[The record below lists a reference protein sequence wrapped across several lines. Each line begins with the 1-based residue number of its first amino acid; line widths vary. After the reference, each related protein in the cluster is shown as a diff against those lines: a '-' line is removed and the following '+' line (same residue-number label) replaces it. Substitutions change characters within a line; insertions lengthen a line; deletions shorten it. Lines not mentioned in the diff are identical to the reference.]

1 MQAGGGIDNHLL
13 LWDLT
18 PLGLTGKVYDKVCE
32 MCHITLN
39 KTAIFGDNGTPA
51 MRTRGC
57 IESDFETIVDFLRK
71 AAHITSALQ
80 RKFGKPHKE
89 LCYEMHAS
97 SYHRYIAAAQQG
109 AKTNHRS
116 IVYAVNEAYSA
127 VKENMARGNQVKR
140 A

>member
-39 KTAIFGDNGTPA
+39 KTAIFGDNGTISHGGVRIHKLTYLDTSDENPRLY
-51 MRTRGC
+51 RTRG
-57 IESDFETIVDFLRK
+57 
-71 AAHITSALQ
+71 
-80 RKFGKPHKE
+80 
-89 LCYEMHAS
+89 
-97 SYHRYIAAAQQG
+97 YIAAAQQG

-116 IVYAVNEAYSA
+116 IVYAMKHTLRLKKTWQEATKSSVPRMVCNLVYRVSPVSA
-127 VKENMARGNQVKR
+127 ALYVGR
-140 A
+140 